1 MAKKLAKTLCGLTIV
16 MVAVGGVLAY
26 LKTRDGKDSLDEDFD
41 DFTDEFETQDP
52 SGDQDAYTERTY
64 TTLSKETKK
73 EEASGKKDYSKMT
86 LAELKAVAK
95 EQGVKGYSTMKKDEL
110 LNTLK

>member
-1 MAKKLAKTLCGLTIV
+1 MAKKLAKTLCGLTV
-16 MVAVGGVLAY
+16 VVVAVGGVLAY

-73 EEASGKKDYSKMT
+73 EDDKEAAASG
-86 LAELKAVAK
+86 AENSSG
-95 EQGVKGYSTMKKDEL
+95 EDSGETSDETS
-110 LNTLK
+110 N

>member
-52 SGDQDAYTERTY
+52 SGD
-64 TTLSKETKK
+64 
-73 EEASGKKDYSKMT
+73 
-86 LAELKAVAK
+86 
-95 EQGVKGYSTMKKDEL
+95 
-110 LNTLK
+110 